1 MFCTDAAHDNLY
13 VSHSL
18 PTPHSGSSGIQP
30 AAHAK
35 SILLIEDSEFERF
48 TIRAA
53 LEGLTNYRVC
63 GEATNGA
70 EGVKKAAELKPDL
83 VIMDLAMPLMNGL
96 EAAALL
102 KNAMPRVPIIM
113 LTLYAEQLHKPM
125 SPAFGVATVLSKSDG
140 LAPLLETVEKLLGPA

>member
-1 MFCTDAAHDNLY
+1 M
-13 VSHSL
+13 SHSV
-18 PTPHSGSSGIQP
+18 PTPQSEFAGP
-30 AAHAK
+30 AQAAQVK

-53 LEGLTNYRVC
+53 LEGLTNYRIC
-63 GEATNGA
+63 GEASNGA
-70 EGVKKAAELKPDL
+70 EGVKKAGELKPDL

-96 EAAALL
+96 EAATLL
-102 KNAMPRVPIIM
+102 KNAMPGVPIIM

-140 LAPLLETVEKLLGPA
+140 LAPLLETVEQLLGPA

>member
-1 MFCTDAAHDNLY
+1 M
-13 VSHSL
+13 SHSL
-18 PTPHSGSSGIQP
+18 PTPQPGSSGISP
-30 AAHAK
+30 TVHAK

-63 GEATNGA
+63 GEATNGV
-70 EGVKKAAELKPDL
+70 EGVKKATELKPDL

-102 KNAMPRVPIIM
+102 KNAMPRVPIVM
-113 LTLYAEQLHKPM
+113 LTLYAEQLHEPV
-125 SPAFGVATVLSKSDG
+125 SPAFGVAAVLSKSDG
-140 LAPLLETVEKLLGPA
+140 LAPLLECVERLLGPT

>member
-1 MFCTDAAHDNLY
+1 M
-13 VSHSL
+13 SHSL
-18 PTPHSGSSGIQP
+18 PTPHSGSSGISP
-30 AAHAK
+30 AAHVK

-63 GEATNGA
+63 GEATNGV
-70 EGVKKAAELKPDL
+70 EGVKKATELKPDL

-102 KNAMPRVPIIM
+102 KNAMPRIPIVM
-113 LTLYAEQLHKPM
+113 LTLYAEQLHEPV
-125 SPAFGVATVLSKSDG
+125 SPAFGVSAVLSKSDG
-140 LAPLLETVEKLLGPA
+140 LAPLLESVERLLGPA